1 MLMLCF
7 SVEKQSCCV
16 AAIFLSER
24 ASSALHWQNDIGMAA
39 QNKQQQKERNV
50 KNQLQLK
57 LLKPEQWEDSNKCRG
72 HGPLN

>member
-39 QNKQQQKERNV
+39 QNKQQQKERHV
-50 KNQLQLK
+50 KN
-57 LLKPEQWEDSNKCRG
+57 
-72 HGPLN
+72 